1 MPERKN
7 RNPENDTFPDDFLQW
22 LGSPQG
28 QLSEQALFAVM
39 DSLESCSVDA
49 KERVIVWN
57 DGKRLS
63 IGQTALRIHKRSKL
77 PLPRIES
84 HVVGWLETHYVPQ
97 GLSERQMQQF
107 EDQIEAWIQRHE
119 S

>member
-7 RNPENDTFPDDFLQW
+7 RNPENDAFPDDFLQW
-22 LGSPQG
+22 LVGPKG

-39 DSLESCSVDA
+39 DSLESCLVDP

-63 IGQTALRIHKRSKL
+63 IRETALPIHKRSKL

-84 HVVGWLETHYVPQ
+84 HVVGWLAGDALRAT
-97 GLSERQMQQF
+97 GS
-107 EDQIEAWIQRHE
+107 QRTANAAVRRPD
-119 S
+119 